1 MKLRSELSEEMIKN
15 LSNTNQPISLSYSNR
30 KSSTNFDFT
39 NSETEKIKNNLRDVV
54 EKINSIQ
61 KLKIIR

>member
-15 LSNTNQPISLSYSNR
+15 INNTNQPISLSYSNR
-30 KSSTNFDFT
+30 KSSINFDFT
-39 NSETEKIKNNLRDVV
+39 MSETEKIKNNLRDMV